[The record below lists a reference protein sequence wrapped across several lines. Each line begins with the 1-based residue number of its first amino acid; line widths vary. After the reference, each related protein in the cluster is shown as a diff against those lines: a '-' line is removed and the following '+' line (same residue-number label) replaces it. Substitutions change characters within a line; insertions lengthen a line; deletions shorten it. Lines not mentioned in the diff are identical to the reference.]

1 MTQAREGRLHIL
13 SEMAKTIE
21 VKKDE
26 ISPYAPRI
34 TTIQIDPSKI
44 KDIIGSGGKNIRK
57 LTEDNDVKIDV
68 DDTGRLNVISLNEE
82 NCKNALRDIAYIVRE
97 IEVDKFY
104 VGTVKRI
111 LDFGAIVGLSP
122 TLDGLIHIS
131 ELAKERVKQVT
142 DILKEGDEVL
152 VKCIS
157 KERDGKIRLS
167 RKEAL
172 DENIDNYI

>member
-1 MTQAREGRLHIL
+1 MDHLGASLVFLKLRLLPPQNDTSKKIL
-13 SEMAKTIE
+13 RCIVSRFSNLKH
-21 VKKDE
+21 
-26 ISPYAPRI
+26 
-34 TTIQIDPSKI
+34 
-44 KDIIGSGGKNIRK
+44 
-57 LTEDNDVKIDV
+57 L
-68 DDTGRLNVISLNEE
+68 VISLNEE

-131 ELAKERVKQVT
+131 ELAKERVKQVS
-142 DILKEGDEVL
+142 DILNEGDEVL

-167 RKEAL
+167 RKAAL
-172 DENIDNYI
+172 DEDIDNYREI

>member
-1 MTQAREGRLHIL
+1 MYKRQ
-13 SEMAKTIE
+13 
-21 VKKDE
+21 
-26 ISPYAPRI
+26 
-34 TTIQIDPSKI
+34 IQIDPAKI

-82 NCKNALRDIAYIVRE
+82 NCKNALRDIAYIIRE

-131 ELAKERVKQVT
+131 ELAKERVKQVS
-142 DILKEGDEVL
+142 DILNEGDEVL

-167 RKEAL
+167 RKAAL
-172 DENIDNYI
+172 DEDIDNYREI

>member
-1 MTQAREGRLHIL
+1 MTKKEFKKTGKIHI
-13 SEMAKTIE
+13 EKTGDDGE
-21 VKKDE
+21 
-26 ISPYAPRI
+26 
-34 TTIQIDPSKI
+34 
-44 KDIIGSGGKNIRK
+44 
-57 LTEDNDVKIDV
+57 DVKIDV

-131 ELAKERVKQVT
+131 ELAKERVKQVS
-142 DILKEGDEVL
+142 DILNEGDEVL

-167 RKEAL
+167 RKAAL
-172 DENIDNYI
+172 DEDIDNYREI

>member
-1 MTQAREGRLHIL
+1 LYSFRTSLL
-13 SEMAKTIE
+13 FPTVLPVLPTKT
-21 VKKDE
+21 V
-26 ISPYAPRI
+26 SP
-34 TTIQIDPSKI
+34 
-44 KDIIGSGGKNIRK
+44 
-57 LTEDNDVKIDV
+57 
-68 DDTGRLNVISLNEE
+68 
-82 NCKNALRDIAYIVRE
+82 
-97 IEVDKFY
+97 
-104 VGTVKRI
+104 VKRI

-142 DILKEGDEVL
+142 DILNEGDEVL

-172 DENIDNYI
+172 DEDIDNYREI